1 MKSMGN
7 ERPGSLPVIA
17 ITMGDPTGIGPEV
30 IAKALAR
37 QEVHERC
44 RAFVV
49 GDTKKMARAV
59 EITRS
64 PMRVEQIGD
73 PAELTADLT
82 KLYCLSVTELSADLR
97 FGQLSAE
104 GGEAAYQYVK
114 KAAALAM
121 AHEID
126 AICTAP
132 LNKQAMHAAGHKF
145 PGHTELLASLTQTP
159 EVSMLLVTPKLR
171 VVHVTAH
178 IGLLDAV
185 AMIEP
190 GLVQRTIQ
198 RGNAAMLDAGSK
210 RPRIGV
216 CGINPHAGENGLF
229 GRGEEE
235 EKIVPAVAACRR
247 EGIAV
252 EGPLPADTLFYRA
265 SRGDFDLVVAM
276 YHDQGHGPVKVL
288 GIESGVNVTLG
299 LPVIRTSVDHGTA
312 FDIAG
317 TGKADER
324 SMIEALYQAA
334 DLARAKTGKESH
346 AKT

>member
-1 MKSMGN
+1 MMNSTEN
-7 ERPGSLPVIA
+7 EKPESLPVIA

-37 QEVHERC
+37 EEVYKRC
-44 RAFVV
+44 LPLVV
-49 GDTKKMARAV
+49 GDVKRMETAVQITK
-59 EITRS
+59 S
-64 PMRVEQIGD
+64 PLRVEQISD
-73 PAELTADLT
+73 PAELTADRT
-82 KLYCLSVTELSADLR
+82 KLFCLSVTALSSDLR
-97 FGQLSAE
+97 FGKLSAE

-114 KAAALAM
+114 KAAELAM

-132 LNKQAMHAAGHKF
+132 LNKEAMHAAGHKF

-171 VVHVTAH
+171 VVHVTTH

-185 AMIEP
+185 AKIEP
-190 GLVQRTIQ
+190 GLVERTIR
-198 RGNAAMLDAGSK
+198 RGHAAMLGAGIK
-210 RPRIGV
+210 QPRIGV

-229 GRGEEE
+229 GRGEEK
-235 EKIVPAVAACRR
+235 EKIAPAIAACRHDGM
-247 EGIAV
+247 EV

-265 SRGDFDLVVAM
+265 TRGDFDLVVAM
-276 YHDQGHGPVKVL
+276 YHDQGHGPIKVL
-288 GIESGVNVTLG
+288 GIETGVNVTLG
-299 LPVIRTSVDHGTA
+299 LPVVRTSVDHGTA

-334 DLARAKTGKESH
+334 DLARARKGNGTGI
-346 AKT
+346 